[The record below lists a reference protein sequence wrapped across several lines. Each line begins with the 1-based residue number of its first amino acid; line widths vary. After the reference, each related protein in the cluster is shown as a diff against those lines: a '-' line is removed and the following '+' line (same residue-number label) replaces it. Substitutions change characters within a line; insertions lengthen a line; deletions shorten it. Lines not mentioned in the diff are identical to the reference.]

1 MKAVIQ
7 IISEDRPGV
16 LNRVTALLRR
26 KRFNIIGITAGPV
39 LRPNTSR
46 FAITLD
52 DTEERIATIMKQ
64 IYKLVEVISVKNMV
78 AEGAIMRE
86 MLLAEFEKMYEM
98 PEDMKE
104 FKAEIIG
111 EDEGRT
117 LVEVVGSPE
126 EIDKF
131 INKFRDKGMNR
142 IARSGI
148 TSLKSLKT

>member
-1 MKAVIQ
+1 
-7 IISEDRPGV
+7 
-16 LNRVTALLRR
+16 
-26 KRFNIIGITAGPV
+26 
-39 LRPNTSR
+39 
-46 FAITLD
+46 
-52 DTEERIATIMKQ
+52 
-64 IYKLVEVISVKNMV
+64 MV